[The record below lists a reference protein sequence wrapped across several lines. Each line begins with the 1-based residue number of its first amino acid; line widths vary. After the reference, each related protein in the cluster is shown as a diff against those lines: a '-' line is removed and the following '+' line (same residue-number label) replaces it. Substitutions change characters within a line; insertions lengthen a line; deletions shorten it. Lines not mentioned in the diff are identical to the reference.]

1 MRLPPNITEEIY
13 DKFEKCYL
21 YMVLANVNHT
31 LTSTTRFSP
40 KWDSI
45 IEETMG
51 IDVKKLGIDA
61 DDMQMIADSINDQLS
76 CIQAEIMRQEYL

>member
-1 MRLPPNITEEIY
+1 MRLPPHITEEIY
-13 DKFEKCYL
+13 NKFEKCYL
-21 YMVLANVNHT
+21 YMVLANVKHT

-61 DDMQMIADSINDQLS
+61 DDMQMIADTINDQLS

>member
-1 MRLPPNITEEIY
+1 MRLPPHITEEIY
-13 DKFEKCYL
+13 NKFEKCYL

-61 DDMQMIADSINDQLS
+61 NDMQMIADTINDQLS

>member
-1 MRLPPNITEEIY
+1 MRLPPHITEEIY
-13 DKFEKCYL
+13 NKFEKCYL

>member
-1 MRLPPNITEEIY
+1 MRLPPHITEEIY
-13 DKFEKCYL
+13 NKFEKCYL

-45 IEETMG
+45 IEETIG

-61 DDMQMIADSINDQLS
+61 NDMQMIADTINDQLS

>member
-1 MRLPPNITEEIY
+1 MRLPPHITEEIY
-13 DKFEKCYL
+13 NKFEKCYL
-21 YMVLANVNHT
+21 YMVLANVKHT

-40 KWDSI
+40 DWDSI

-61 DDMQMIADSINDQLS
+61 GDMQMISDSINDQLS

>member
-1 MRLPPNITEEIY
+1 MRLPPHITEEIY
-13 DKFEKCYL
+13 NKFEKCYL

-61 DDMQMIADSINDQLS
+61 DDMQMIANSINDQLS

>member
-1 MRLPPNITEEIY
+1 MRLPPHITEEIY
-13 DKFEKCYL
+13 NKFEKFYL

>member
-1 MRLPPNITEEIY
+1 MRLPPHITEEIY
-13 DKFEKCYL
+13 NKFEKCYL
-21 YMVLANVNHT
+21 YMVLANVKHT

>member
-1 MRLPPNITEEIY
+1 MRLPPHITEEIY
-13 DKFEKCYL
+13 NKFEKCYL

-61 DDMQMIADSINDQLS
+61 NDMQMIADTINDQIS